1 MNNTAIVTINALQTK
16 INALHNSR
24 SAWGRGVYAYACDLL
39 DDLSDIVR
47 YDEGA
52 LTNETLLFK
61 ALLNGAAD
69 WNQYSWGGCSLCYDH
84 DIAERLCNPTE
95 LKRCHGGNR
104 KPNQR
109 EEWLDTQARA
119 LFQAGQLIRKA
130 YREVA
135 HNA

>member
-1 MNNTAIVTINALQTK
+1 MNNTAIINALHAK
-16 INALHNSR
+16 INALHSSR
-24 SAWGRGVYAYACDLL
+24 SAWGRGVYAYACELL

-47 YDEGA
+47 YDGDA

-69 WNQYSWGGCSLCYDH
+69 WNQYSWGGCSLCYDP

-135 HNA
+135 PNA